1 MSLAYRVLFAG
12 SFDFYPSL
20 FEKLSISNSVL
31 CVSRCQFGGW
41 QLVVGG
47 WQLVSSWATSTG
59 NVFSFEIPTALALP
73 PHLCHRA
80 RLTLVP
86 EYS

>member
-20 FEKLSISNSVL
+20 FEKLCISNSVL

-47 WQLVSSWATSTG
+47 WQFSSWATSMIQG
-59 NVFSFEIPTALALP
+59 MFSLLKFPQ
-73 PHLCHRA
+73 H
-80 RLTLVP
+80 
-86 EYS
+86 